1 MDEDPTMGDGS
12 VSRDL
17 KEPEEEKPR
26 KQKLGNGKSEKLV
39 DLLNLADSVELENEA
54 ETRRKEDE
62 LKELKRT
69 VKDLQ
74 AEDLGKQK
82 SAASSVRLM
91 AKEDLVIRGTLA
103 LLGAIPPLV
112 AMLDLEDEESQ
123 IAALYALLNLGIGNN
138 A

>member
-1 MDEDPTMGDGS
+1 MDEDPTMGNGS

-17 KEPEEEKPR
+17 KEQEEEKPR

-54 ETRRKEDE
+54 ETRRKEEE
-62 LKELKRT
+62 LKELKHT

-74 AEDLGKQK
+74 AEDLGKRK

-112 AMLDLEDEESQ
+112 AMLDLEDEQSQ